1 MATDAQIEANRI
13 NAAKSTG
20 PRTGQGKRHAASN
33 AQKHGLAMPP
43 PSARVLAWYNRI
55 VDGLETEIG
64 QLGQCDFRDAA
75 MALAE
80 AEASLERVRNVEED
94 FLRDLEEDRHLHV
107 HLRTMKLTTREIWR
121 SIPDCSPEVERIL
134 LAWKRKAPKE
144 IHHKTTERWTAAH
157 VHHARLVK
165 YRREAEVRRHKALV
179 VWIEKLGF
187 KFQVQ
192 RLI

>member
-1 MATDAQIEANRI
+1 
-13 NAAKSTG
+13 
-20 PRTGQGKRHAASN
+20 
-33 AQKHGLAMPP
+33 MPP
-43 PSARVLAWYNRI
+43 PSARVLFWYNRI
-55 VDGLETEIG
+55 VEGLKTEIG
-64 QLGQCDFRDAA
+64 QLGQSDLRDAA

-80 AEASLERVRNVEED
+80 AEASLERARNVEED

-144 IHHKTTERWTAAH
+144 IHHKTTERWTPAH

-165 YRREAEVRRHKALV
+165 DRREAEVRRHKALV
-179 VWIEKLGF
+179 VWIEKLETRF
-187 KFQVQ
+187 S
-192 RLI
+192 RTNPNTALDCRP